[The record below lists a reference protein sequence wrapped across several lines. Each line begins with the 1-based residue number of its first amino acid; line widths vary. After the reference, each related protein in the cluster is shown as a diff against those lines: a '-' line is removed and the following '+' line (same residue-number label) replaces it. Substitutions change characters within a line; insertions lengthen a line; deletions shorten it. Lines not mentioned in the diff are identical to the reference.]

1 MPQSLLAGYK
11 EFLKNGILMEM
22 GRNSPEQRDSA
33 SCRSVNANANPREQA
48 TYASEY
54 TLTITPADD
63 FSFSRLGPALAAAHN
78 PCQEV
83 VDNSG
88 GSDPHGLSIH
98 AKIPL
103 AFLLF

>member
-11 EFLKNGILMEM
+11 EFFKNGILMEV

-33 SCRSVNANANPREQA
+33 SCRSVSNANPREQA
-48 TYASEY
+48 TYASRY

-63 FSFSRLGPALAAAHN
+63 FSFSRLGPAPAAVHN

-88 GSDPHGLSIH
+88 GSGPHGLSIH
-98 AKIPL
+98 AKTPL